1 MHVRHLSFR
10 QKRQQTRKTVNE
22 AHTAI
27 QEQCYFFQLK
37 MAKGDSTSNVSYY
50 VILQMGCLSGLVA
63 IESIL
68 LVHPGS
74 SHKAHQELIST
85 KAQEPEAVPVKN
97 CEAKDTSPVQFENSV
112 ISFGSKTV
120 EVSSDVSKEFENS
133 VIIFAVKI
141 ISDKKRA
148 IGSEIARFSN

>member
-1 MHVRHLSFR
+1 MYVRHLSFR
-10 QKRQQTRKTVNE
+10 QKRQQTRKTVNG

-85 KAQEPEAVPVKN
+85 KAQQPEAVPVKN

-141 ISDKKRA
+141 ISDK
-148 IGSEIARFSN
+148 

>member
-1 MHVRHLSFR
+1 MIQSDQHKADRNAFAFELDLKYKIINNVRSTSFLSAKAAADP
-10 QKRQQTRKTVNE
+10 QTVNE

-37 MAKGDSTSNVSYY
+37 MAKGDSTSNVSYH

-85 KAQEPEAVPVKN
+85 KAQ
-97 CEAKDTSPVQFENSV
+97 
-112 ISFGSKTV
+112 
-120 EVSSDVSKEFENS
+120 
-133 VIIFAVKI
+133 
-141 ISDKKRA
+141 
-148 IGSEIARFSN
+148 

>member
-1 MHVRHLSFR
+1 MYVRPLSFR

-27 QEQCYFFQLK
+27 QEQCYLFQLK

-85 KAQEPEAVPVKN
+85 KAQ
-97 CEAKDTSPVQFENSV
+97 
-112 ISFGSKTV
+112 
-120 EVSSDVSKEFENS
+120 
-133 VIIFAVKI
+133 
-141 ISDKKRA
+141 
-148 IGSEIARFSN
+148 

>member
-22 AHTAI
+22 ARTAI

-37 MAKGDSTSNVSYY
+37 MAKGDSTSTVSYY

-74 SHKAHQELIST
+74 SHKLHQELIST
-85 KAQEPEAVPVKN
+85 KAQ
-97 CEAKDTSPVQFENSV
+97 
-112 ISFGSKTV
+112 
-120 EVSSDVSKEFENS
+120 
-133 VIIFAVKI
+133 
-141 ISDKKRA
+141 
-148 IGSEIARFSN
+148 

>member
-1 MHVRHLSFR
+1 MNLR
-10 QKRQQTRKTVNE
+10 
-22 AHTAI
+22 
-27 QEQCYFFQLK
+27 
-37 MAKGDSTSNVSYY
+37 
-50 VILQMGCLSGLVA
+50 
-63 IESIL
+63 
-68 LVHPGS
+68 
-74 SHKAHQELIST
+74 
-85 KAQEPEAVPVKN
+85 
-97 CEAKDTSPVQFENSV
+97 FENSV

>member
-1 MHVRHLSFR
+1 MQFENSVISFGSKTLS
-10 QKRQQTRKTVNE
+10 
-22 AHTAI
+22 
-27 QEQCYFFQLK
+27 
-37 MAKGDSTSNVSYY
+37 
-50 VILQMGCLSGLVA
+50 
-63 IESIL
+63 
-68 LVHPGS
+68 S
-74 SHKAHQELIST
+74 SQIYLPS
-85 KAQEPEAVPVKN
+85 
-97 CEAKDTSPVQFENSV
+97 FENSV

>member
-1 MHVRHLSFR
+1 MSEG
-10 QKRQQTRKTVNE
+10 E
-22 AHTAI
+22 AEA
-27 QEQCYFFQLK
+27 
-37 MAKGDSTSNVSYY
+37 
-50 VILQMGCLSGLVA
+50 
-63 IESIL
+63 
-68 LVHPGS
+68 
-74 SHKAHQELIST
+74 ELG
-85 KAQEPEAVPVKN
+85 KN

-148 IGSEIARFSN
+148 IGSAIARFSN